1 VPSVNGKLLA
11 LVNENWFVK
20 GKLPPEDFSSS
31 VVKDDFNVGF
41 NVCDAKLFEGVKFFL
56 HRS

>member
-11 LVNENWFVK
+11 LVKEDWLVK
-20 GKLPPEDFSSS
+20 WKLPPEDFSFS
-31 VVKDDFNVGF
+31 VVKDNFNVGF

-56 HRS
+56 RRS